1 MRPRARV
8 AALVAMLAVVGGC
21 SNSEPE
27 TAPVACLSGPDAYLR
42 ALRAAPGE
50 VRLQGETPISE
61 CLTSAQAGGEL
72 ANVGSDM
79 IRAATEL
86 NRDALEG
93 SSDAAVQLGYLVGA
107 AQRGAEETGGI
118 HEDLIRRLKAAAR
131 YSRGGTPGA
140 AFERSFGRGFAAGQE
155 SG

>member
-8 AALVAMLAVVGGC
+8 AALVAMLAVVAGC

-27 TAPVACLSGPDAYLR
+27 RAPVGCLSGPGAYLR
-42 ALRAAPGE
+42 ALRAAPDE
-50 VRLQGETPISE
+50 VRLQGGTAISE
-61 CLTSAQAGGEL
+61 CLTSAQEGGEL

-79 IRAATEL
+79 VRAATEL
-86 NRDALEG
+86 NQEALQG

-118 HEDLIRRLKAAAR
+118 HEDLIRRLNAAAR

>member
-27 TAPVACLSGPDAYLR
+27 TAPVACLSGPHAYLR

-50 VRLQGETPISE
+50 VRLHGETPISE

-118 HEDLIRRLKAAAR
+118 HEDLIRRLNAAAR